1 MYPEGPSRPRRV
13 RIATGALAALSLT
26 VAIAADRAAADPVR
40 GYVLDGNTLT
50 PVPGA
55 RVEAAGV
62 APVTTDAN
70 GTYELDLPVGDT
82 DLTITAPGYDD
93 ATDTAQ
99 VPAGGLEEKVLF
111 IFKPGAASEI
121 VEITDEAPVPPAP
134 GRQDLPREQI
144 NRIPGSR
151 GDALTAVRS
160 LPGVGNAFGAGSGP
174 GLLVIRGS
182 APEDSKITIDGIEV
196 PVLYHFFGLQ
206 SVLPSELIENIEF
219 LPGGFGAEQGRSTG
233 GVINVVTR
241 SGAVPEAT
249 GFAEL
254 SFINGAAFVQTP
266 LTTSKKLQLTVAGRR
281 SLIDFI
287 LPQVV
292 PDTVNF
298 TTAPQYY
305 DGQVRLDWRPR
316 EGDKLSLFTFTSWD
330 RLSLINDELDP
341 NEPSFTRFENTT
353 KFTRVIGQWLHARNR
368 WSNRL
373 AASAGT
379 GSFGVEIGDDRY
391 LRASQSAL
399 ELRDDATFDVSKQ
412 VRVRAGADGRWAP
425 RHLSV
430 KFPQQPQEGQPPPG
444 NFETLPLVVVDL
456 DNHNDLA
463 SAYAA
468 VDYKPRKGTT
478 ITAGGRVD
486 YYDHIGQTRAV
497 PRLQLTQEVA
507 DDVTLRLA
515 LGRYN
520 RGFEQAESVPTNI
533 VPEVADQ
540 GVFGAEVRMSDAITA
555 SGSLFYT
562 ARRELLVTDPLLAQT
577 MPGNSFVNRGTGRS
591 YGAEYLIKGKTDKF
605 FGWLSYT
612 YSRSDRVD
620 GPGMTRRLFDF
631 DQTHNLIAV
640 GSWKLGKW
648 ELGGK
653 WQYSTGQPQTPV
665 VGSIYLADANVFV
678 PLYGPVNSSR
688 IEDAHQLDV
697 RVDRKWKW
705 KTWELSAYLDVT
717 NVYAHAQVL
726 GYNYNYDFTERSAT
740 TQLPFLP
747 ALGVRG
753 TF

>member
-1 MYPEGPSRPRRV
+1 MYFEGPRALRVGPRAAAGV
-13 RIATGALAALSLT
+13 LLTMSLLAA
-26 VAIAADRAAADPVR
+26 VAGAAADPVR

-50 PVPGA
+50 PVAGA
-55 RVEAAGV
+55 RVTVAGQPPVVTDATGTYVLDVPPGDISLTVTAAGY
-62 APVTTDAN
+62 DE
-70 GTYELDLPVGDT
+70 GLDV
-82 DLTITAPGYDD
+82 
-93 ATDTAQ
+93 AQ
-99 VPAGGLEEKVLF
+99 VPAGGLDEHVLF
-111 IFKPGAASEI
+111 LFRPGAASET

-241 SGAVPEAT
+241 GGAVPDAT
-249 GFAEL
+249 GFAEV

-266 LTTSKKLQLTVAGRR
+266 LTRSKKLQLTVAARR

-287 LPQVV
+287 LPAVV

-305 DGQVRLDWRPR
+305 DGQIRLDWRPR
-316 EGDKLSLFTFTSWD
+316 DSDKLSLFAFTSFD
-330 RLSLINDELDP
+330 QLSLINDELDP
-341 NEPSFTRFENTT
+341 NEPSFTRFSNET
-353 KFTRVIGQWLHARNR
+353 KFTRVIGQWLHARPR

-373 AASAGT
+373 ALSG
-379 GSFGVEIGDDRY
+379 GVGNFSVEIGDDRY
-391 LRASQSAL
+391 LRAGQGAL
-399 ELRDDATFDVSKQ
+399 ELRDDVTVDIN
-412 VRVRAGADGRWAP
+412 RRLRLRTGLDGRWNP
-425 RHLSV
+425 RDLSV
-430 KFPQQPQEGQPPPG
+430 KFPQMPQEGQPPPG

-456 DNHNDLA
+456 ENHNDLA

-468 VDYKPRKGTT
+468 VDVKPRAGTT
-478 ITAGGRVD
+478 ITAGARVD
-486 YYDHIGQTRAV
+486 YYDHIGQTRVV
-497 PRLQLTQEVA
+497 PRLQLTQEA
-507 DDVTLRLA
+507 GKDVTLRLA

-520 RGFEQAESVPTNI
+520 RGFEQAESVPTTI
-533 VPEVADQ
+533 APEVADQ

-555 SGSLFYT
+555 TGSLFYT

-591 YGAEYLIKGKTDKF
+591 YGAEYLVKARTDRF

-620 GPGMTRRLFDF
+620 GPGEARRLFDF

-648 ELGGK
+648 ELGGR

-665 VGSIYLADANVFV
+665 IGSIYLSDVNAFV
-678 PLYGPVNSSR
+678 PVYGALNSSR

-697 RVDRKWKW
+697 RVDRKWQW
-705 KTWELSAYLDVT
+705 KTWSLSAYLDVT

-726 GYNYNYDFTERSAT
+726 GYNYSYDFTERAAT